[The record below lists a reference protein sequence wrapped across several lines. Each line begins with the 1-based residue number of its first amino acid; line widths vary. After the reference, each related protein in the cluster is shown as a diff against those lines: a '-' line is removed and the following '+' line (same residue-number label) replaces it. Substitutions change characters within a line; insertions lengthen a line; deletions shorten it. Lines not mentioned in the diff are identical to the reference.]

1 MRRGVLWAPSP
12 RLKKPRTCPALA
24 VHDLKRSRCEA
35 GTADYTVMSGR
46 VLGMQSG
53 ASSTVASAAFTV
65 ALAAAAAL
73 VALT

>member
-1 MRRGVLWAPSP
+1 M
-12 RLKKPRTCPALA
+12 
-24 VHDLKRSRCEA
+24 HDLKRSRCEA